1 MTSPNKRDEEAKKAQ
16 RHFERIREQDERI
29 LGDKHSGDEDAI
41 NDPVEIWGKRIGRG
55 LGYLF
60 AGYLIY
66 HLFVTYVIK

>member
-1 MTSPNKRDEEAKKAQ
+1 MSSPNHRDQEAKKAQ
-16 RHFERIREQDERI
+16 RHFVRIREQDERI
-29 LGDKHSGDEDAI
+29 LGDKHGVVDEDP

-55 LGYLF
+55 LGFLF